1 MPRSKN
7 WRKSAA
13 KKDNKSAVRTT
24 KEGLNVPSK
33 NTSPVNVQA
42 GLNVPSKNTSPVKVQ
57 AFNVAKEKPNES
69 AEQMLNESAKQS
81 AEQMLNESANSCL
94 QAQNESAH
102 CRLRAQNE
110 SAHSRLQAQN
120 ESANSCL
127 QAQNESANSCFRAQN
142 ESSSRHLCAQKG
154 DDESQSSCPSVETI
168 FASHNQGDGRYS
180 VFSRGCQC
188 TCMSLSVI
196 LTMFEDN
203 EFSTSYLDRVL
214 YRGDNLYKKV
224 VMDLMNEHKFKSKL
238 LSFDELPRALEYND
252 KLFNITK
259 HASVIGIPII
269 DSSTNEAFSLQEAIV
284 FAFSKSDNLLI
295 MIGAI
300 CSALVRR
307 SNTYIFF
314 DSHSHGKDAL
324 SNADGKAVMK
334 IFPLLDDVIAFLYAF
349 YNSANIEL
357 TSQFEILPVSLQQI
371 MHRFLDGE
379 SEERQSTSRPNL
391 IGTDKVTKNTTN
403 SGNFLN
409 FQPTNTTKHT
419 NRQSYMRQY
428 MQKRRQDAKFR
439 QKERKI
445 EVLGKRTAR
454 ENPQYRNKELLGK
467 RTAREDPEYRDKE
480 RKTELLG
487 KRTAREDREYRD
499 KERKTERIG
508 KRTARED
515 PEYRDKEKKTELLGK
530 RNARENP
537 EYHNKE
543 LLGKRTAREDPEY
556 RDKERKTER
565 IGKRT
570 AREDPEYRDKERK
583 TELLGKRTARENPEY
598 HKKELLGKR
607 IAREDPEYRDK
618 ERKQGSLSRKK
629 RRECFEYREKERQLE
644 LRLKRL
650 ARSYPR
656 FKLKERSKGLKSKQ
670 RLRRNKYYL
679 ELERLKKQHARK
691 CYRDKER
698 ISDQKRKRSNR
709 SNFFYKAREQDSAM
723 KRKYGSTVEKCI
735 ELFHSS
741 TSTGPI
747 YVCSCCHQTWFS
759 ESMTQ
764 VERLTSNV
772 SFQSGI
778 LTGVKSVQDKEWIC
792 RTCLSNIKKNKV
804 PKLSVLNGMKWP
816 NKPAQLNL
824 HPLEERLISLRIP
837 FMQIRELPKGRQYC
851 VKGNVINVPVEIQ
864 PTVNALPRQMDENFT
879 IPVKL
884 KKKLSYKKCDFTE
897 NVRPTAVLSAL
908 HWLMSG
914 SELYKN
920 SGVQID
926 SSWAE
931 SVTSDSRE
939 IIREFLS
946 PNANFGASADVE
958 DENQQTPQNNGETRA
973 DENTTPEDK
982 NPTEGTG
989 YESDNFSEIDTAENV
1004 TGNSDTL
1011 LDDDSL
1017 NTDRSYTF
1025 APGEGQHPLSLY
1037 TDHDAESLSFPTIF
1051 CGQKRPGKKDRKVPV
1066 HYTDIAKWELRSKDR
1081 RAAQSVPNIFFK
1093 LKKIQL
1099 KQISDKVQL
1108 AVRRY
1113 KTKGKKITAGEAR
1126 NQSTLDKMVLLD
1138 EGYYIFRQLRNSPA
1152 YLASKKKDVFAMIRQ
1167 LGLPTW
1173 FMSLSSADTRWSFLL
1188 KALSQLDGIILS
1200 DEEVAK
1206 LSWNEKTK
1214 LVQKDPITCSRIFDE
1229 RVRKFIQI
1237 FLKSSHDPVGHVT
1250 DYFYRVEFQQRGSPH
1265 IHMLV
1270 WIDNAPKYPK
1280 DDEETI
1286 VKFVDNYVSCSNQ
1299 HDTSMSH
1306 LVDLQ
1311 THKHSKTC
1319 RKKGKAVCRFG
1330 FPLPPLRKTVLLEP
1344 LDLDVDKYK
1353 KKYDKIQDKMNKY
1366 KDGMN
1371 FSFEQF
1377 LTKVAEMSEE
1387 EYIKCIRSS
1396 INGPKVFLKRKPSEI
1411 RVNLY
1416 NENLL
1421 CAWNANIDLQY
1432 VLDPYA
1438 CAMYIVSYISKSQRG
1453 MSALLERACKEAR
1466 QGNMDIKRQVRHI
1479 GNQFLNSVEVSA
1491 QEAAYLV
1498 LQMPLTK
1505 GSRDVIFL
1513 STSPPDERVQLLKQ
1527 KYQLEELSPDSTDI
1541 HHKNIFERYAK
1552 RPKQLERWCLADY
1565 ASQLEV
1571 KYPEKQTPEVL
1582 EEVNDDDVQSS
1593 GDEESDKKE
1602 FSEHKTV
1609 VTLKNGIVIRRR
1621 SHALVIRYV
1630 HYSAK
1635 ADPENYYREKLLL
1648 FMPWRDERVDL
1659 LNGKTS
1665 YKTHYEEK
1673 RFMVDMKVKQYEKNM
1688 AEIEQAMQSA
1698 EEDFQQYDELAPNA
1712 QEANAL
1718 DEAEG
1723 QEESVE
1729 YVHFNPDRPVEQRHY
1744 DIGAEIGVA
1753 TSTAC
1758 VECHA
1763 ERIPDDQYL
1772 EIMRTLN
1779 FKQREFFNHVLHWLK
1794 TKDEPIYAF
1803 LSGGAGVGKSVLI
1816 KVLYQ
1821 ALHRHLHSAEGED
1834 PDDVRILLCA
1844 FTGKAAYNI
1853 NGVTIA
1859 SAFHKKFNQS
1869 NQSLN
1874 ADELNTFRMKYRN
1887 LSVVIVDE
1895 VSMVGNKML
1904 TFMDT
1909 RLKQLTGTNKTFG
1922 GISIIAVGDLYQL
1935 QPVGDSWI
1943 FNDLSHGSQILAAN
1957 LWKDHFSMFEMT
1969 QIMRQQDDMFFANL
1983 LNRLRT
1989 NELTEVDKVE
1999 IEKHH
2004 ISLGQKDYRRN
2015 IPHLFVENKFVDS
2028 FNEDFIRTLSS
2039 AKETVD
2045 SHDDV
2050 ISDIPKATKHRLIS
2064 NLPKDASKTA
2074 NLPHSLILAI
2084 GMIYDIT
2091 VNLDVNDGIAN
2102 GSTCI
2107 IKCIEHR
2114 VPETARPSIVWVLFN
2129 DSSIGSK
2136 TRQKYKHLYH
2146 PAIEA
2151 LWTPVFDV
2159 TRNFLYNYKSYQRTQ
2174 FPLKPA
2180 AAKTVHKAQGSTMDE
2195 VVIDLSQSR
2204 TRKTPHIHYVAMS
2217 RVRKFEN
2224 LRILN
2229 FNEDALAVDDR
2240 VKDEMKR
2247 LRENACMK
2255 LCYEPLYLVE
2265 ENRLKLAMN
2274 NARSYHKHFPDV
2286 SVDPNILAADV
2297 IGIMESRLCHVD
2309 ENDTYRIHGYD
2320 IYRCDQQIQ
2329 SRSRRPSHGL
2339 LLYVRN
2345 GFDCTEISQHS
2356 TNLLEFLFCHLIHPL
2371 AGFLQLVLVYKSP
2384 SCTLQEFR
2392 GQISRDLLPD
2402 LDIGK
2407 PLLIMGDFNFDIST
2421 GNVEFL
2427 QFMKETFECTQH
2439 VLKPTT
2445 NMMSVLDL
2453 VFTNIFETTTE
2464 TIECYWSD
2472 HKIIT
2477 AVI

>member
-1 MPRSKN
+1 MPRKRFWRRGAASKKGN
-7 WRKSAA
+7 SHPSNKGLTIDTDQVKPPV
-13 KKDNKSAVRTT
+13 KKVSDDMVTPPVKKAH
-24 KEGLNVPSK
+24 EDGLGTPPSK
-33 NTSPVNVQA
+33 ALENSLEYLHRISHRTHSEVSHRASLEFCHENLSENTPSVFKHSVKDISKRNSMNKLSQKDGLPSPSCIEVNTSRKKSQ
-42 GLNVPSKNTSPVKVQ
+42 
-57 AFNVAKEKPNES
+57 
-69 AEQMLNESAKQS
+69 
-81 AEQMLNESANSCL
+81 
-94 QAQNESAH
+94 H
-102 CRLRAQNE
+102 ID
-110 SAHSRLQAQN
+110 
-120 ESANSCL
+120 
-127 QAQNESANSCFRAQN
+127 
-142 ESSSRHLCAQKG
+142 ESSVH
-154 DDESQSSCPSVETI
+154 ENTY
-168 FASHNQGDGRYS
+168 FASHNQADTMYS
-180 VFSRGCQC
+180 SFSRGSQC
-188 TCMSLSVI
+188 TCMSLSMI
-196 LTMFEDN
+196 LSLQDETH
-203 EFSTSYLDRVL
+203 FSTDTLDLVL
-214 YRGDNLYKKV
+214 HHGDNLYRKV
-224 VMDLMNEHKFKSKL
+224 VLDLQNAGKFTNSL
-238 LSFDELPRALEYND
+238 LSFDELPLALQYRESY
-252 KLFNITK
+252 
-259 HASVIGIPII
+259 
-269 DSSTNEAFSLQEAIV
+269 FSLVKHTTVYGLPVIQSNASEILSLHEGLI
-284 FAFSKSDNLLI
+284 FALTKSHHLLV

-300 CSALVRR
+300 CSAVVMKD
-307 SNTYIFF
+307 NKYYFF
-314 DSHSHGKDAL
+314 DSHSHGPDGL
-324 SNADGKAVMK
+324 SSPEGKAILK
-334 IFPLLDDVIAFLYAF
+334 IFEALDELVLFLYSF
-349 YNSANIEL
+349 YISCNIDL
-357 TSQFEILPVSLQQI
+357 QAQFEIMPVSI
-371 MHRFLDGE
+371 ERF
-379 SEERQSTSRPNL
+379 
-391 IGTDKVTKNTTN
+391 VH
-403 SGNFLN
+403 NFLN
-409 FQPTNTTKHT
+409 FEPTNTTKHT
-419 NRQSYMRQY
+419 DRQSYMKQY

-439 QKERKI
+439 QKERNTELLGKRI
-445 EVLGKRTAR
+445 AREDLKYRNKELLGKRTARENPDYRDKELLGKRTAREDPEYRDKERKTERIGKRTARENLEYHNKELLGKRTARENPQYRKKELLGKRTAREDPEYRDKERKTERIGKHTARENLEYHNKELLGKRTAR

-467 RTAREDPEYRDKE
+467 RTARKDPEYRDKE
-480 RKTELLG
+480 RKT
-487 KRTAREDREYRD
+487 
-499 KERKTERIG
+499 
-508 KRTARED
+508 
-515 PEYRDKEKKTELLGK
+515 
-530 RNARENP
+530 
-537 EYHNKE
+537 E

-570 AREDPEYRDKERK
+570 AREDPV
-583 TELLGKRTARENPEY
+583 
-598 HKKELLGKR
+598 
-607 IAREDPEYRDK
+607 YRDK

-691 CYRDKER
+691 FYRDKER

-764 VERLTSNV
+764 VERLTSNL
-772 SFQSGI
+772 SFQPGI
-778 LTGVKSVQDKEWIC
+778 LTGMKSVQDKEWIC

-851 VKGNVINVPVEIQ
+851 VKGNVINVPVELQ

-946 PNANFGASADVE
+946 PNANFSASADVE
-958 DENQQTPQNNGETRA
+958 DENQQTPQNNGDTSA
-973 DENTTPEDK
+973 VENTTPEDK
-982 NPTEGTG
+982 NSTEGTG
-989 YESDNFSEIDTAENV
+989 YESDNFSEIDSAENV

-1299 HDTSMSH
+1299 HGTSMLH

-1344 LDLDVDKYK
+1344 LDVDVDKYK

-1396 INGPKVFLKRKPSEI
+1396 INGPKVFLKRQPSEI
-1411 RVNLY
+1411 RINLY

-1453 MSALLERACKEAR
+1453 MSALLDRACKEAR
-1466 QGNMDIKRQVRHI
+1466 QGNMDLKRQVRHI

-1505 GSRDVIFL
+1505 GSRDVVFL
-1513 STSPPDERVQLLKQ
+1513 STSPPDERIQLLKQ

-1571 KYPEKQTPEVL
+1571 KYPEKETPEVL

-1593 GDEESDKKE
+1593 GDEESDEKE

-1635 ADPENYYREKLLL
+1635 TDPENHYREKLLL

-1688 AEIEQAMQSA
+1688 AEIEQAMQTA

-1758 VECHA
+1758 VECHS

-1816 KVLYQ
+1816 KALYQ

-1943 FNDLSHGSQILAAN
+1943 FNDLLYGSQILAAN

-2004 ISLGQKDYRRN
+2004 ISLGQEDYRRN

-2050 ISDIPKATKHRLIS
+2050 ISDIPKATKDRLIS

-2265 ENRLKLAMN
+2265 ENRLKVAMN

-2392 GQISRDLLPD
+2392 GQILRDLLPD

-2427 QFMKETFECTQH
+2427 QFMTETFECTQH

>member
-1 MPRSKN
+1 
-7 WRKSAA
+7 
-13 KKDNKSAVRTT
+13 
-24 KEGLNVPSK
+24 
-33 NTSPVNVQA
+33 
-42 GLNVPSKNTSPVKVQ
+42 
-57 AFNVAKEKPNES
+57 
-69 AEQMLNESAKQS
+69 
-81 AEQMLNESANSCL
+81 
-94 QAQNESAH
+94 
-102 CRLRAQNE
+102 
-110 SAHSRLQAQN
+110 
-120 ESANSCL
+120 
-127 QAQNESANSCFRAQN
+127 
-142 ESSSRHLCAQKG
+142 
-154 DDESQSSCPSVETI
+154 
-168 FASHNQGDGRYS
+168 
-180 VFSRGCQC
+180 
-188 TCMSLSVI
+188 
-196 LTMFEDN
+196 
-203 EFSTSYLDRVL
+203 
-214 YRGDNLYKKV
+214 
-224 VMDLMNEHKFKSKL
+224 
-238 LSFDELPRALEYND
+238 
-252 KLFNITK
+252 
-259 HASVIGIPII
+259 
-269 DSSTNEAFSLQEAIV
+269 
-284 FAFSKSDNLLI
+284 
-295 MIGAI
+295 
-300 CSALVRR
+300 
-307 SNTYIFF
+307 
-314 DSHSHGKDAL
+314 
-324 SNADGKAVMK
+324 
-334 IFPLLDDVIAFLYAF
+334 
-349 YNSANIEL
+349 
-357 TSQFEILPVSLQQI
+357 
-371 MHRFLDGE
+371 
-379 SEERQSTSRPNL
+379 
-391 IGTDKVTKNTTN
+391 
-403 SGNFLN
+403 
-409 FQPTNTTKHT
+409 
-419 NRQSYMRQY
+419 
-428 MQKRRQDAKFR
+428 
-439 QKERKI
+439 
-445 EVLGKRTAR
+445 
-454 ENPQYRNKELLGK
+454 
-467 RTAREDPEYRDKE
+467 
-480 RKTELLG
+480 
-487 KRTAREDREYRD
+487 
-499 KERKTERIG
+499 
-508 KRTARED
+508 
-515 PEYRDKEKKTELLGK
+515 
-530 RNARENP
+530 
-537 EYHNKE
+537 
-543 LLGKRTAREDPEY
+543 
-556 RDKERKTER
+556 
-565 IGKRT
+565 
-570 AREDPEYRDKERK
+570 
-583 TELLGKRTARENPEY
+583 
-598 HKKELLGKR
+598 
-607 IAREDPEYRDK
+607 
-618 ERKQGSLSRKK
+618 
-629 RRECFEYREKERQLE
+629 
-644 LRLKRL
+644 
-650 ARSYPR
+650 
-656 FKLKERSKGLKSKQ
+656 
-670 RLRRNKYYL
+670 
-679 ELERLKKQHARK
+679 
-691 CYRDKER
+691 
-698 ISDQKRKRSNR
+698 
-709 SNFFYKAREQDSAM
+709 M

-747 YVCSCCHQTWFS
+747 YVCTCCHQTWFS

-772 SFQSGI
+772 SFKPGI
-778 LTGVKSVQDKEWIC
+778 LTGMKSVQDKEWIC

-804 PKLSVLNGMKWP
+804 PKLSALNGMIWP

-837 FMQIRELPKGRQYC
+837 FMQIRELPRGRQYC

-920 SGVQID
+920 SGVQVD

-946 PNANFGASADVE
+946 PSTDFIASADVD
-958 DENQQTPQNNGETRA
+958 DENQQSPQNNGDTSTN
-973 DENTTPEDK
+973 ENTTPEDK
-982 NPTEGTG
+982 NPHEGTG
-989 YESDNFSEIDTAENV
+989 YESDNFSEIDSAENV

-1152 YLASKKKDVFAMIRQ
+1152 YLSSKKKDVFAMIRQ

-1237 FLKSSHDPVGHVT
+1237 FLKSSHDPIGHVT

-1286 VKFVDNYVSCSNQ
+1286 VKFVDKYVSCSNQ
-1299 HDTSMSH
+1299 HDSMSH
-1306 LVDLQ
+1306 LVELQ

-1353 KKYDKIQDKMNKY
+1353 KKYDKIQDKMNNY

-1377 LTKVAEMSEE
+1377 LTNVAEMSEE

-1396 INGPKVFLKRKPSEI
+1396 INGPKVFLKRQPSEI
-1411 RVNLY
+1411 RINLY
-1416 NENLL
+1416 NEHLL

-1453 MSALLERACKEAR
+1453 MSALLDRACKEAR

-1505 GSRDVIFL
+1505 GSRDVLFL

-1571 KYPEKQTPEVL
+1571 KYPEKETSEVF

-1593 GDEESDKKE
+1593 GDVSDDKE
-1602 FSEHKTV
+1602 FSENKTV

-1635 ADPENYYREKLLL
+1635 TDPENHYREKLLL

-1688 AEIEQAMQSA
+1688 AQIEQAMQAA
-1698 EEDFQQYDELAPNA
+1698 EEEFQQYDELAPNA
-1712 QEANAL
+1712 QEANAV

-1744 DIGAEIGVA
+1744 DIGTEIGVA

-1758 VECHA
+1758 VECHS

-1772 EIMRTLN
+1772 EIMRSLN

-1794 TKDEPIYAF
+1794 TKDEQIYAF

-1816 KVLYQ
+1816 KALYQ

-1869 NQSLN
+1869 NESLN

-2004 ISLGQKDYRRN
+2004 ISPGQEGYRRN
-2015 IPHLFVENKFVDS
+2015 APHLFVENKFVDS
-2028 FNEDFIRTLSS
+2028 FNEDFIRKLSS
-2039 AKETVD
+2039 AKEKVD

-2050 ISDIPKATKHRLIS
+2050 ISDIPKATKDRLIS

-2114 VPETARPSIVWVLFN
+2114 VPETTRPSIVWVLFN

-2146 PAIEA
+2146 PAVEA

-2159 TRNFLYNYKSYQRTQ
+2159 TRTFLYNYKSYQRTQ

-2247 LRENACMK
+2247 LRENASLK

-2265 ENRLKLAMN
+2265 ENRLKVAMN

-2329 SRSRRPSHGL
+2329 SRSGRPSHGL

-2356 TNLLEFLFCHLIHPL
+2356 TNLLEFLYCHLIHPL

-2392 GQISRDLLPD
+2392 GQILRDLLPD

-2427 QFMKETFECTQH
+2427 QFMTETFECTQH

>member
-1 MPRSKN
+1 MPRKKFWRRGAVSKKGN
-7 WRKSAA
+7 SHPSNYGLTLDSDLGRFPV
-13 KKDNKSAVRTT
+13 KKAHSDDLGRFPVKKAQSD
-24 KEGLNVPSK
+24 GLGMLPSK
-33 NTSPVNVQA
+33 AANLSVIRDCETNSVQPHCETNSVNKLCETNSVNKLYDTQFESNVCQEESVSHPCQTEKTSSENSGQAHDVSETENTY
-42 GLNVPSKNTSPVKVQ
+42 
-57 AFNVAKEKPNES
+57 
-69 AEQMLNESAKQS
+69 
-81 AEQMLNESANSCL
+81 
-94 QAQNESAH
+94 
-102 CRLRAQNE
+102 
-110 SAHSRLQAQN
+110 
-120 ESANSCL
+120 
-127 QAQNESANSCFRAQN
+127 
-142 ESSSRHLCAQKG
+142 
-154 DDESQSSCPSVETI
+154 
-168 FASHNQGDGRYS
+168 FASHNQADTMYS
-180 VFSRGCQC
+180 SFSRGSQC
-188 TCMSLSVI
+188 TCMSLSMI
-196 LTMFEDN
+196 LSLQDETC
-203 EFSTSYLDRVL
+203 FSSEALDLVL
-214 YRGDNLYKKV
+214 CHGDNLYRKV
-224 VMDLMNEHKFKSKL
+224 VLDLQNTGKFRNSL
-238 LSFDELPRALEYND
+238 LSFDELPLALQYRES
-252 KLFNITK
+252 F
-259 HASVIGIPII
+259 
-269 DSSTNEAFSLQEAIV
+269 FSLVKHTTVYGLPVIQTNASEILSLHEGLV
-284 FAFSKSDNLLI
+284 FALSKAHHLLV

-300 CSALVRR
+300 CSAVVMKD
-307 SNTYIFF
+307 NKYYFF
-314 DSHSHGKDAL
+314 DSHSHGSDGL
-324 SNADGKAVMK
+324 SSPDGKAVLK
-334 IFPLLDDVIAFLYAF
+334 IFQSLDDLVMFLYSF
-349 YNSANIEL
+349 YLSCNIDL
-357 TSQFEILPVSLQQI
+357 DSQFEILPVSIQRI
-371 MHRFLDGE
+371 VHNFLDFETG
-379 SEERQSTSRPNL
+379 STAKS
-391 IGTDKVTKNTTN
+391 TK
-403 SGNFLN
+403 
-409 FQPTNTTKHT
+409 
-419 NRQSYMRQY
+419 RQSYMKEY

-439 QKERKI
+439 QKEREK
-445 EVLGKRTAR
+445 EMHKKGTTRENPDYRDNERNTEQVGKRTAR
-454 ENPQYRNKELLGK
+454 ENPEYRNKERKTELIGK
-467 RTAREDPEYRDKE
+467 RTARVNPEYRDKE

-487 KRTAREDREYRD
+487 KRTAREN
-499 KERKTERIG
+499 
-508 KRTARED
+508 
-515 PEYRDKEKKTELLGK
+515 PEYR
-530 RNARENP
+530 
-537 EYHNKE
+537 NKE
-543 LLGKRTAREDPEY
+543 LLGKRT
-556 RDKERKTER
+556 T
-565 IGKRT
+565 
-570 AREDPEYRDKERK
+570 REDPEYRDKERK

-598 HKKELLGKR
+598 RNKELLGKR
-607 IAREDPEYRDK
+607 TTRENQEYRNKELLGKRTTRENQEYRNKELLGKRTTRENQEYRNKELLRKRTARADPVYRSK

-629 RRECFEYREKERQLE
+629 RRECLEYRQKERQLE
-644 LRLKRL
+644 LQLKRL

-656 FKLKERSKGLKSKQ
+656 FKLKERLKGLKSKQ
-670 RLRRNKYYL
+670 RLRRNRYFL

-691 CYRDKER
+691 CSRHKER
-698 ISDQKRKRSNR
+698 ISDKKRKRSNR

-735 ELFHSS
+735 ELFHSA

-759 ESMTQ
+759 ESMTK
-764 VERLTSNV
+764 VESLKSNV
-772 SFQSGI
+772 SFQPGI
-778 LTGVKSVQDKEWIC
+778 LTGMKSVQDKEWIC

-837 FMQIRELPKGRQYC
+837 FMQIRELPRGRQYC

-864 PTVNALPRQMDENFT
+864 PTVNALPRQMDENFI

-920 SGVQID
+920 SGVEID
-926 SSWAE
+926 STWTE
-931 SVTSDSRE
+931 NVTSDSRE
-939 IIREFLS
+939 IVREFLS
-946 PNANFGASADVE
+946 PNADLSASADVH
-958 DENQQTPQNNGETRA
+958 DGNQQTPQNNGDISTN
-973 DENTTPEDK
+973 ENTTPDDK
-982 NPTEGTG
+982 NPTEETG
-989 YESDNFSEIDTAENV
+989 YESDNFSEIDSAENV

-1037 TDHDAESLSFPTIF
+1037 TDHDAEPLSFPTIF

-1066 HYTDIAKWELRSKDR
+1066 HYTDIAKWELRSQDR
-1081 RAAQSVPNIFFK
+1081 RAAQSIPNIFFK

-1152 YLASKKKDVFAMIRQ
+1152 YLASKKKDVFATIRQ

-1200 DEEVAK
+1200 DEEVAD

-1280 DDEETI
+1280 DDKETI

-1299 HDTSMSH
+1299 HDSMSH
-1306 LVDLQ
+1306 LVHLQ

-1353 KKYDKIQDKMNKY
+1353 KKYDKIQDNMNKY

-1396 INGPKVFLKRKPSEI
+1396 INGPKVFLKRQPSEI
-1411 RVNLY
+1411 RINLY
-1416 NENLL
+1416 NEQVL

-1453 MSALLERACKEAR
+1453 MSALLDRACKEAR

-1505 GSRDVIFL
+1505 GSRDVLFL

-1571 KYPEKQTPEVL
+1571 KYPEKETPEVL
-1582 EEVNDDDVQSS
+1582 EEVNDDDVQAS
-1593 GDEESDKKE
+1593 GDEESDEKE

-1635 ADPENYYREKLLL
+1635 TDPENHYREKLLL

-1688 AEIEQAMQSA
+1688 AEIEQAMQAA

-1758 VECHA
+1758 VECHS

-1794 TKDEPIYAF
+1794 TKNEPIYAF

-1816 KVLYQ
+1816 KALYQ

-2004 ISLGQKDYRRN
+2004 ISRGQEDYRRN

-2039 AKETVD
+2039 AKETVA

-2050 ISDIPKATKHRLIS
+2050 ISDIPKATKDRLIS

-2240 VKDEMKR
+2240 VKEEMKR

-2265 ENRLKLAMN
+2265 ENRLKVAMN

-2297 IGIMESRLCHVD
+2297 IGIMESRLCHID
-2309 ENDTYRIHGYD
+2309 ENDAYRIHGYD
-2320 IYRCDQQIQ
+2320 IYRCDQQMQ

-2356 TNLLEFLFCHLIHPL
+2356 TNLLEFLFCHLIHPH

-2392 GQISRDLLPD
+2392 GQILRDLLPD
-2402 LDIGK
+2402 LDIRK

-2427 QFMKETFECTQH
+2427 QFMTETFECTQH
-2439 VLKPTT
+2439 VHKPTT

-2453 VFTNIFETTTE
+2453 VFANIFETTTE

-2472 HKIIT
+2472 HKIVT

>member
-1 MPRSKN
+1 MYGLPVIQSN
-7 WRKSAA
+7 ASEIL
-13 KKDNKSAVRTT
+13 SLH
-24 KEGLNVPSK
+24 EGL
-33 NTSPVNVQA
+33 
-42 GLNVPSKNTSPVKVQ
+42 
-57 AFNVAKEKPNES
+57 
-69 AEQMLNESAKQS
+69 
-81 AEQMLNESANSCL
+81 
-94 QAQNESAH
+94 
-102 CRLRAQNE
+102 
-110 SAHSRLQAQN
+110 
-120 ESANSCL
+120 
-127 QAQNESANSCFRAQN
+127 
-142 ESSSRHLCAQKG
+142 
-154 DDESQSSCPSVETI
+154 
-168 FASHNQGDGRYS
+168 
-180 VFSRGCQC
+180 
-188 TCMSLSVI
+188 
-196 LTMFEDN
+196 
-203 EFSTSYLDRVL
+203 
-214 YRGDNLYKKV
+214 
-224 VMDLMNEHKFKSKL
+224 
-238 LSFDELPRALEYND
+238 
-252 KLFNITK
+252 
-259 HASVIGIPII
+259 
-269 DSSTNEAFSLQEAIV
+269 V
-284 FAFSKSDNLLI
+284 FALTKAHHLLV

-300 CSALVRR
+300 CSAVVMKD
-307 SNTYIFF
+307 NKYYFF
-314 DSHSHGKDAL
+314 DSHSHGSDGL
-324 SNADGKAVMK
+324 SSPDGKAILK
-334 IFPLLDDVIAFLYAF
+334 IFQSLDDLVMFLYSF
-349 YNSANIEL
+349 YLSCNIDL
-357 TSQFEILPVSLQQI
+357 DSQFEILPVSIQRI
-371 MHRFLDGE
+371 VHNFLDFE
-379 SEERQSTSRPNL
+379 TRSTAKS
-391 IGTDKVTKNTTN
+391 TK
-403 SGNFLN
+403 
-409 FQPTNTTKHT
+409 
-419 NRQSYMRQY
+419 RQSYMKEY

-439 QKERKI
+439 QKERK
-445 EVLGKRTAR
+445 EEMLKKQTAR
-454 ENPQYRNKELLGK
+454 ENPEYRDNERKTELVGKRSARENPEYRNKELLGK
-467 RTAREDPEYRDKE
+467 RTTREDPKYR
-480 RKTELLG
+480 
-487 KRTAREDREYRD
+487 
-499 KERKTERIG
+499 
-508 KRTARED
+508 
-515 PEYRDKEKKTELLGK
+515 
-530 RNARENP
+530 N
-537 EYHNKE
+537 
-543 LLGKRTAREDPEY
+543 
-556 RDKERKTER
+556 
-565 IGKRT
+565 
-570 AREDPEYRDKERK
+570 KERK

-598 HKKELLGKR
+598 RNKELLGKR
-607 IAREDPEYRDK
+607 TTREDPKYRNKERKTELLGKRTARENPAYRNKELLGKRTTRENPEYRNKELLRKRTTRENREYRDK

-629 RRECFEYREKERQLE
+629 RRECLEYREKERQLE

-656 FKLKERSKGLKSKQ
+656 FKLKERLKGLKSKQ
-670 RLRRNKYYL
+670 RLRRKKYFL

-691 CYRDKER
+691 CSRDKER
-698 ISDQKRKRSNR
+698 ISDKKRKRSNR
-709 SNFFYKAREQDSAM
+709 SNFFYKAREHDSAL

-747 YVCSCCHQTWFS
+747 YVCTCCHQTWFS
-759 ESMTQ
+759 ESMTK
-764 VERLTSNV
+764 VESLTSNV
-772 SFQSGI
+772 SFQPGI
-778 LTGVKSVQDKEWIC
+778 LTGMKSVQDKEWIC

-816 NKPAQLNL
+816 EKPAQLNL

-837 FMQIRELPKGRQYC
+837 FMQIRELPRGRQYC

-926 SSWAE
+926 STWTE

-946 PNANFGASADVE
+946 PSADFSASAEVD
-958 DENQQTPQNNGETRA
+958 DGNQQTPQNNGDIHVSTN
-973 DENTTPEDK
+973 ENITPEER
-982 NPTEGTG
+982 NQTEGTG
-989 YESDNFSEIDTAENV
+989 YESDNFSEIDSAENV

-1037 TDHDAESLSFPTIF
+1037 TDHDAEYLSFPTIF
-1051 CGQKRPGKKDRKVPV
+1051 CGQKRPEKKDRKVPV
-1066 HYTDIAKWELRSKDR
+1066 HYTDVAKWELRSQDR

-1200 DEEVAK
+1200 DEDVAK

-1237 FLKSSHDPVGHVT
+1237 FLKSTHDPVGHVT

-1270 WIDNAPKYPK
+1270 WIDSAPKYPK

-1299 HDTSMSH
+1299 NDSMSH
-1306 LVDLQ
+1306 LVGLQ

-1344 LDLDVDKYK
+1344 LDVDVDKYK
-1353 KKYDKIQDKMNKY
+1353 KKYDKIQDNMNKY

-1396 INGPKVFLKRKPSEI
+1396 INGPKVFLKRQPSEI
-1411 RVNLY
+1411 RINLY
-1416 NENLL
+1416 NEQLL

-1453 MSALLERACKEAR
+1453 MSALLDRACKEAR

-1505 GSRDVIFL
+1505 GSRDVLFL

-1571 KYPEKQTPEVL
+1571 KYPEKETPEVL

-1593 GDEESDKKE
+1593 GDEESDEKE
-1602 FSEHKTV
+1602 FPENKTV

-1635 ADPENYYREKLLL
+1635 TDPENHYREKLLL

-1688 AEIEQAMQSA
+1688 AEIEQAMQAA
-1698 EEDFQQYDELAPNA
+1698 EEDFQQYDELSPNA

-1718 DEAEG
+1718 DEAKG

-1744 DIGAEIGVA
+1744 DIGSEIGVA

-1758 VECHA
+1758 VECHS

-1772 EIMRTLN
+1772 EIMRSLN

-1816 KVLYQ
+1816 KALYQ

-2004 ISLGQKDYRRN
+2004 ISHGQEDYRRN

-2050 ISDIPKATKHRLIS
+2050 ISDIPKATKDRLIS

-2074 NLPHSLILAI
+2074 NLPHCLILAI

-2247 LRENACMK
+2247 LRENASMK

-2265 ENRLKLAMN
+2265 ENRLKVAMN

-2297 IGIMESRLCHVD
+2297 IGIMESRLCHID
-2309 ENDTYRIHGYD
+2309 QIDTYRIHGYD

-2392 GQISRDLLPD
+2392 GQILRDLLPD
-2402 LDIGK
+2402 LDIRK
-2407 PLLIMGDFNFDIST
+2407 PLLIMGDFNFDVSI

-2427 QFMKETFECTQH
+2427 QFMTETFECTQH

-2453 VFTNIFETTTE
+2453 VFSNIFETTTE

-2472 HKIIT
+2472 HKIVT

>member
-1 MPRSKN
+1 MPR
-7 WRKSAA
+7 RKFWKRGAA
-13 KKDNKSAVRTT
+13 NKKGNSHPSNKGFTIDDDLV
-24 KEGLNVPSK
+24 KP
-33 NTSPVNVQA
+33 
-42 GLNVPSKNTSPVKVQ
+42 PVKKVTDDQ
-57 AFNVAKEKPNES
+57 VKPPVKKVLKDQVKPPVKKVISNE
-69 AEQMLNESAKQS
+69 KQS
-81 AEQMLNESANSCL
+81 HCQNNCQSHCQNHCQSHC
-94 QAQNESAH
+94 QNHCQSQSIQNEQS
-102 CRLRAQNE
+102 NFGTTSE
-110 SAHSRLQAQN
+110 
-120 ESANSCL
+120 NSG
-127 QAQNESANSCFRAQN
+127 QV
-142 ESSSRHLCAQKG
+142 HDVG
-154 DDESQSSCPSVETI
+154 ETENTF
-168 FASHNQGDGRYS
+168 FASHNQADTMYS
-180 VFSRGCQC
+180 SFSRGSQC
-188 TCMSLSVI
+188 TCMSLSMI
-196 LTMFEDN
+196 LSLQDETH
-203 EFSTSYLDRVL
+203 FSTDALDLVL
-214 YRGDNLYKKV
+214 HHGDNLYRKV
-224 VMDLMNEHKFKSKL
+224 VLDLKNTGKFRNSL
-238 LSFDELPRALEYND
+238 LSFDELPLALQYRESYFS
-252 KLFNITK
+252 LVK
-259 HASVIGIPII
+259 HTTVYGLPVIQSNTSEIL
-269 DSSTNEAFSLQEAIV
+269 SLQEGLI
-284 FAFSKSDNLLI
+284 FALTKSHHLLV

-300 CSALVRR
+300 CSAVVMKD
-307 SNTYIFF
+307 NKYYFF
-314 DSHSHGKDAL
+314 DSHSHGPDGL
-324 SNADGKAVMK
+324 SSPEGKAILK
-334 IFPLLDDVIAFLYAF
+334 IFEALDELVLFLYSF
-349 YNSANIEL
+349 YISCNIDLE
-357 TSQFEILPVSLQQI
+357 SQFEILPVSI
-371 MHRFLDGE
+371 ERF
-379 SEERQSTSRPNL
+379 
-391 IGTDKVTKNTTN
+391 VH
-403 SGNFLN
+403 NFLN
-409 FQPTNTTKHT
+409 FEPTNTTKYT
-419 NRQSYMRQY
+419 DRQSYMKQY

-439 QKERKI
+439 QKERQT
-445 EVLGKRTAR
+445 EVVGKRTAREDPEYRDKERKSELLGKRTAR
-454 ENPQYRNKELLGK
+454 EDPEYRDIERKSELLGKRTAREDPEYRDKERKSEVLGK

-487 KRTAREDREYRD
+487 KRTARED
-499 KERKTERIG
+499 
-508 KRTARED
+508 
-515 PEYRDKEKKTELLGK
+515 PEYHNKELLGK
-530 RNARENP
+530 RSARETP
-537 EYHNKE
+537 EYRKKE

-556 RDKERKTER
+556 RDKERKSELL
-565 IGKRT
+565 GKRI
-570 AREDPEYRDKERK
+570 ARKNPEYRNK
-583 TELLGKRTARENPEY
+583 ELLGKRTARETPEY
-598 HKKELLGKR
+598 HNKELHGKR
-607 IAREDPEYRDK
+607 TARKDPVYRDK

-629 RRECFEYREKERQLE
+629 RRECLEYREKERHLE

-656 FKLKERSKGLKSKQ
+656 FKLKERLKGLKSKQ
-670 RLRRNKYYL
+670 RLRRNKFFL

-691 CYRDKER
+691 CSRDKER
-698 ISDQKRKRSNR
+698 ISDKKRKRSNR

-735 ELFHSS
+735 ELFRSS

-759 ESMTQ
+759 ESMTK
-764 VERLTSNV
+764 VESLKSNV
-772 SFQSGI
+772 SFQPGI
-778 LTGVKSVQDKEWIC
+778 LTGMKSVQDKEWIC

-837 FMQIRELPKGRQYC
+837 FMQIRELPRGRQYC

-920 SGVQID
+920 SGIQVD

-946 PNANFGASADVE
+946 PSADFSASSDVG
-958 DENQQTPQNNGETRA
+958 DENQQTPQNNGDTSIN
-973 DENTTPEDK
+973 ENTTPEDK
-982 NPTEGTG
+982 NPHEGTG
-989 YESDNFSEIDTAENV
+989 YESDNFSEIDSAENV

-1237 FLKSSHDPVGHVT
+1237 FLKSSHDPIGHVT

-1286 VKFVDNYVSCSNQ
+1286 VKFVDKYVSCSN
-1299 HDTSMSH
+1299 HDTNMSH

-1353 KKYDKIQDKMNKY
+1353 KKYDKIQDKMNSY

-1396 INGPKVFLKRKPSEI
+1396 ISGPKVFLKRQPSEI
-1411 RVNLY
+1411 RINLY
-1416 NENLL
+1416 NEHLL

-1453 MSALLERACKEAR
+1453 MSALLDRACKEAR

-1505 GSRDVIFL
+1505 GSRDVLFL

-1593 GDEESDKKE
+1593 GDESDEKE
-1602 FSEHKTV
+1602 FSESKTV

-1635 ADPENYYREKLLL
+1635 ADPENHYREKLLL

-1673 RFMVDMKVKQYEKNM
+1673 RFMVDMKVTQYEKNM
-1688 AEIEQAMQSA
+1688 AEIEQAMQTA
-1698 EEDFQQYDELAPNA
+1698 EKDFEQYDELAPNA
-1712 QEANAL
+1712 QDANAV

-1723 QEESVE
+1723 QQESVE

-1744 DIGAEIGVA
+1744 DIGSEIGVA

-1758 VECHA
+1758 VECHS

-1772 EIMRTLN
+1772 EIMRSLN

-1816 KVLYQ
+1816 KALYQ

-1943 FNDLSHGSQILAAN
+1943 FNDLSHGPQILAAN

-1989 NELTEVDKVE
+1989 NELTEVDKLE

-2004 ISLGQKDYRRN
+2004 ISPGQEDYRRN
-2015 IPHLFVENKFVDS
+2015 APHLFVENKFVDS

-2039 AKETVD
+2039 AKEKVD

-2050 ISDIPKATKHRLIS
+2050 ISDIPRATKDRLIS

-2091 VNLDVNDGIAN
+2091 INLDVNDGIAN

-2146 PAIEA
+2146 PAVEA

-2240 VKDEMKR
+2240 VKEEMKR

-2255 LCYEPLYLVE
+2255 LCYVPLYLVE
-2265 ENRLKLAMN
+2265 ENRLKVAIN

-2297 IGIMESRLCHVD
+2297 IGIMESRLCHID
-2309 ENDTYRIHGYD
+2309 AIDTYRIHGYD

-2329 SRSRRPSHGL
+2329 SRCRRPSHGL

-2356 TNLLEFLFCHLIHPL
+2356 TNLLEFLFCHLIHPV

-2392 GQISRDLLPD
+2392 GQILKDLLPD
-2402 LDIGK
+2402 LDIRK

-2427 QFMKETFECTQH
+2427 HFMTETFECTQH

-2472 HKIIT
+2472 HKIVT

>member
-1 MPRSKN
+1 MPR
-7 WRKSAA
+7 RKFWKRGAA
-13 KKDNKSAVRTT
+13 NKKGNSH
-24 KEGLNVPSK
+24 PSNHGFTIDDDLVK
-33 NTSPVNVQA
+33 P
-42 GLNVPSKNTSPVKVQ
+42 PVKKVKDDQ
-57 AFNVAKEKPNES
+57 VKPPVKKVLKDQVKPPVKKVIANE
-69 AEQMLNESAKQS
+69 KQS
-81 AEQMLNESANSCL
+81 HCQNNCQSHCQNHCQSHC
-94 QAQNESAH
+94 QNHCQSQSIQNEQS
-102 CRLRAQNE
+102 NYE
-110 SAHSRLQAQN
+110 TTS
-120 ESANSCL
+120 ENSG
-127 QAQNESANSCFRAQN
+127 QVHDVS
-142 ESSSRHLCAQKG
+142 
-154 DDESQSSCPSVETI
+154 ETENTY
-168 FASHNQGDGRYS
+168 FASHNQADTMYS
-180 VFSRGCQC
+180 SFSRGSQC
-188 TCMSLSVI
+188 TCMSLSMI
-196 LTMFEDN
+196 LSLQDETH
-203 EFSTSYLDRVL
+203 FSTDALDLVL
-214 YRGDNLYKKV
+214 HHGDNLYRKV
-224 VMDLMNEHKFKSKL
+224 VLDLKNTGKFRNSL
-238 LSFDELPRALEYND
+238 LSFDELPLALQYRERY
-252 KLFNITK
+252 
-259 HASVIGIPII
+259 
-269 DSSTNEAFSLQEAIV
+269 FSLVKHTTVYGLPVIQSNTSEILSLHEGLI
-284 FAFSKSDNLLI
+284 FALTKSHHLLV

-300 CSALVRR
+300 CSAVVMKD
-307 SNTYIFF
+307 NKYYFF
-314 DSHSHGKDAL
+314 DSHSHGPDGL
-324 SNADGKAVMK
+324 SSPEGKAILK
-334 IFPLLDDVIAFLYAF
+334 IFEALDELVLFLYSF
-349 YNSANIEL
+349 YISCNIDL
-357 TSQFEILPVSLQQI
+357 ASQFEILPVSI
-371 MHRFLDGE
+371 ERF
-379 SEERQSTSRPNL
+379 
-391 IGTDKVTKNTTN
+391 VH
-403 SGNFLN
+403 NFLN
-409 FQPTNTTKHT
+409 FEPANTAKYTD
-419 NRQSYMRQY
+419 RQSYMKQY

-439 QKERKI
+439 QKERQT
-445 EVLGKRTAR
+445 EVV
-454 ENPQYRNKELLGK
+454 
-467 RTAREDPEYRDKE
+467 
-480 RKTELLG
+480 
-487 KRTAREDREYRD
+487 
-499 KERKTERIG
+499 
-508 KRTARED
+508 
-515 PEYRDKEKKTELLGK
+515 
-530 RNARENP
+530 
-537 EYHNKE
+537 
-543 LLGKRTAREDPEY
+543 
-556 RDKERKTER
+556 
-565 IGKRT
+565 GKRT

-598 HKKELLGKR
+598 HIKELLGKR
-607 IAREDPEYRDK
+607 SARQIPKYRNKELLAKRTAREDPMYRDKERKTELLGKRTARENPEYHIKELLGKHSARQIPKYRNKELLGKRTAREDPMYRDKERKTEQLGKRTAREDPEYRDKERKTELLGKRTAREDPEYRDKERKTQLLGKRTAREDPEYRDKERQTELLGKRTARENPEYRNKELHGKRTARKDPMYRDK

-629 RRECFEYREKERQLE
+629 RRECSEYREKERRLE

-656 FKLKERSKGLKSKQ
+656 FKLKERLKGLKSKQ
-670 RLRRNKYYL
+670 RLRRNKYFL

-691 CYRDKER
+691 CSRDKER
-698 ISDQKRKRSNR
+698 ISDKKRKRSNR
-709 SNFFYKAREQDSAM
+709 SNFFYKAREQDSVM

-759 ESMTQ
+759 ESMTK
-764 VERLTSNV
+764 VESLKSNV
-772 SFQSGI
+772 SFQPGI
-778 LTGVKSVQDKEWIC
+778 LTGMKSVQDKEWIC

-837 FMQIRELPKGRQYC
+837 FMQIRELPRGRQYC

-920 SGVQID
+920 SGVQVD

-946 PNANFGASADVE
+946 PSADFSASADVG
-958 DENQQTPQNNGETRA
+958 DENQQTPQNNGDTSTN
-973 DENTTPEDK
+973 ENTTPEDK
-982 NPTEGTG
+982 NPHEGTG
-989 YESDNFSEIDTAENV
+989 YESDNFSEIDSAENV

-1188 KALSQLDGIILS
+1188 KALSQLDGINLS

-1237 FLKSSHDPVGHVT
+1237 FLKSSHDPIGHVT

-1286 VKFVDNYVSCSNQ
+1286 VKFVDKYVSCSNH
-1299 HDTSMSH
+1299 HDSSMSY

-1353 KKYDKIQDKMNKY
+1353 KKYDKIQDKMNNY

-1396 INGPKVFLKRKPSEI
+1396 INGPKVFLKRQPSEI
-1411 RVNLY
+1411 RINLY
-1416 NENLL
+1416 NEHLL

-1453 MSALLERACKEAR
+1453 MSALLDRACKEAR

-1505 GSRDVIFL
+1505 GSRDVLFL

-1571 KYPEKQTPEVL
+1571 KYPEKETPEVF
-1582 EEVNDDDVQSS
+1582 EEVPVNDDDVQSS
-1593 GDEESDKKE
+1593 GDESDEKE
-1602 FSEHKTV
+1602 FSENKTV

-1635 ADPENYYREKLLL
+1635 TDPENHYREKLLL

-1665 YKTHYEEK
+1665 YKTNYEEK

-1688 AEIEQAMQSA
+1688 TEIEQAMQAA
-1698 EEDFQQYDELAPNA
+1698 ENDFEQYDELAPNA
-1712 QEANAL
+1712 QEANAV

-1744 DIGAEIGVA
+1744 DIGSEIGVA

-1758 VECHA
+1758 VECHS

-1772 EIMRTLN
+1772 EIMRSLN

-1816 KVLYQ
+1816 KALYQ

-1943 FNDLSHGSQILAAN
+1943 FNDLSHGPQILATN

-1999 IEKHH
+1999 IEKHY
-2004 ISLGQKDYRRN
+2004 ISPGQEDYQRN
-2015 IPHLFVENKFVDS
+2015 APHLFVENKFVDS

-2039 AKETVD
+2039 AKEKVD

-2050 ISDIPKATKHRLIS
+2050 ISDIPRATKDRLIS

-2146 PAIEA
+2146 PAVEA

-2229 FNEDALAVDDR
+2229 FNEDALAVDER

-2255 LCYEPLYLVE
+2255 LCYEPLYLGE
-2265 ENRLKLAMN
+2265 ENRLKVAMN

-2297 IGIMESRLCHVD
+2297 IGIMESRLCHID
-2309 ENDTYRIHGYD
+2309 ENETYRIHGYD

-2356 TNLLEFLFCHLIHPL
+2356 TNLLEFLFCHLIHPV

-2392 GQISRDLLPD
+2392 GQILRDLLPD

-2427 QFMKETFECTQH
+2427 HFMTETFECTQH

-2445 NMMSVLDL
+2445 NMMSLLDL

-2472 HKIIT
+2472 HKIVT

>member
-1 MPRSKN
+1 MPRKRFWRRGAASKKGN
-7 WRKSAA
+7 SHPSNKGLTIDTDQVKPPV
-13 KKDNKSAVRTT
+13 KKVSDDMVTPPVKKAH
-24 KEGLNVPSK
+24 EDGLGTPPSK
-33 NTSPVNVQA
+33 ALENSLEYLHRISHRTHSEVSHRASLEFCHENLSENT
-42 GLNVPSKNTSPVKVQ
+42 
-57 AFNVAKEKPNES
+57 
-69 AEQMLNESAKQS
+69 
-81 AEQMLNESANSCL
+81 
-94 QAQNESAH
+94 
-102 CRLRAQNE
+102 
-110 SAHSRLQAQN
+110 
-120 ESANSCL
+120 
-127 QAQNESANSCFRAQN
+127 
-142 ESSSRHLCAQKG
+142 
-154 DDESQSSCPSVETI
+154 PSVIKSVHENTY
-168 FASHNQGDGRYS
+168 FASHNQADTMYS
-180 VFSRGCQC
+180 SFSRGSQC
-188 TCMSLSVI
+188 TCMSLSMI
-196 LTMFEDN
+196 LSLQDETH
-203 EFSTSYLDRVL
+203 FSTDTLDLVL
-214 YRGDNLYKKV
+214 HHGDNLYRKV
-224 VMDLMNEHKFKSKL
+224 VLDLQNAGKFTNSL
-238 LSFDELPRALEYND
+238 LSFDELPLALQYRESY
-252 KLFNITK
+252 
-259 HASVIGIPII
+259 
-269 DSSTNEAFSLQEAIV
+269 FSLVKHTTVYGLPVIQSNDSEILSLHEGLI
-284 FAFSKSDNLLI
+284 FALTKSHHLLV

-300 CSALVRR
+300 CSAVVMKD
-307 SNTYIFF
+307 NKYYFF
-314 DSHSHGKDAL
+314 DSHSHGPDGL
-324 SNADGKAVMK
+324 SSPEGKAILK
-334 IFPLLDDVIAFLYAF
+334 IFEALDELVLFLYSF
-349 YNSANIEL
+349 YISCNIDL
-357 TSQFEILPVSLQQI
+357 QAQFEIMPVSI
-371 MHRFLDGE
+371 ERF
-379 SEERQSTSRPNL
+379 
-391 IGTDKVTKNTTN
+391 VH
-403 SGNFLN
+403 NFLN
-409 FQPTNTTKHT
+409 FEPTNTTKYT
-419 NRQSYMRQY
+419 DRQSYMKQY

-439 QKERKI
+439 QKERNT
-445 EVLGKRTAR
+445 ELLGKRIAR
-454 ENPQYRNKELLGK
+454 EDLKYRNKELLGK
-467 RTAREDPEYRDKE
+467 RTARENPDYRDKERKTEQLGKRTARKEADYRDKERKTELLGKRVARENPEYRKKELLGKRTVREDPKYRDKERKTELLGKRVARENPEYRKKELHGKRTVREDPDYRDKERKTELLGKRVARENPEYRKKELHGKRTVREDPKYRDKE

-487 KRTAREDREYRD
+487 KRTARED
-499 KERKTERIG
+499 
-508 KRTARED
+508 
-515 PEYRDKEKKTELLGK
+515 PV
-530 RNARENP
+530 
-537 EYHNKE
+537 
-543 LLGKRTAREDPEY
+543 
-556 RDKERKTER
+556 
-565 IGKRT
+565 
-570 AREDPEYRDKERK
+570 
-583 TELLGKRTARENPEY
+583 
-598 HKKELLGKR
+598 
-607 IAREDPEYRDK
+607 YRDK

-629 RRECFEYREKERQLE
+629 RRECLEYREKERQLE

-650 ARSYPR
+650 SRSYPR
-656 FKLKERSKGLKSKQ
+656 FKLKERLKGLKSKQ
-670 RLRRNKYYL
+670 RLRRNKYFL

-691 CYRDKER
+691 CSRDKER
-698 ISDQKRKRSNR
+698 ISDKKRKRSNR
-709 SNFFYKAREQDSAM
+709 ANFFYKAREQDSAM

-759 ESMTQ
+759 ESMTK
-764 VERLTSNV
+764 VESLTSNV
-772 SFQSGI
+772 SFQPGI
-778 LTGVKSVQDKEWIC
+778 LTGMKSVQDKEWIC
-792 RTCLSNIKKNKV
+792 RTCLSNIKKNKI

-837 FMQIRELPKGRQYC
+837 FMQIRELPRGRQYC

-897 NVRPTAVLSAL
+897 NVRPTSVLSAL

-926 SSWAE
+926 SSWSE

-939 IIREFLS
+939 IVREFLS
-946 PNANFGASADVE
+946 PNADLSTSADV
-958 DENQQTPQNNGETRA
+958 DDGNQQTPQNNGDISTN
-973 DENTTPEDK
+973 ENTTPEDK
-982 NPTEGTG
+982 NPTEETG
-989 YESDNFSEIDTAENV
+989 YESDNFSEIDSAENV

-1066 HYTDIAKWELRSKDR
+1066 HYTDIAKWELRSQDR

-1200 DEEVAK
+1200 DEEVAE

-1237 FLKSSHDPVGHVT
+1237 FLKSTHDPVGHVT

-1280 DDEETI
+1280 DDKETI

-1299 HDTSMSH
+1299 HDSMSH
-1306 LVDLQ
+1306 LVHLQ

-1353 KKYDKIQDKMNKY
+1353 KKYDKIQDNMNKY

-1377 LTKVAEMSEE
+1377 LTEVAEMSEE

-1396 INGPKVFLKRKPSEI
+1396 INGPKVFLKRQPSEI
-1411 RVNLY
+1411 RINLY
-1416 NENLL
+1416 NEQLL

-1453 MSALLERACKEAR
+1453 MSALLDRACKEAR

-1505 GSRDVIFL
+1505 GSRDVLFL

-1571 KYPEKQTPEVL
+1571 KYPEKETPEVL
-1582 EEVNDDDVQSS
+1582 EEVNDDDVQAS
-1593 GDEESDKKE
+1593 GDEESDEKE

-1635 ADPENYYREKLLL
+1635 TDPENHYREKLLL

-1688 AEIEQAMQSA
+1688 AEIEQAMQAA

-1758 VECHA
+1758 VECHS

-1816 KVLYQ
+1816 RALYQ

-2004 ISLGQKDYRRN
+2004 ISRGQEDYRRN

-2039 AKETVD
+2039 AKETVG

-2050 ISDIPKATKHRLIS
+2050 ISDIPKATKDRLIS
-2064 NLPKDASKTA
+2064 NLPKDTSKTA

-2240 VKDEMKR
+2240 VKEEMKR

-2265 ENRLKLAMN
+2265 ENRLKVAMN

-2297 IGIMESRLCHVD
+2297 IGIMESRLCHID
-2309 ENDTYRIHGYD
+2309 ENDIYRIHGYD
-2320 IYRCDQQIQ
+2320 IYRCDQQMQ

-2345 GFDCTEISQHS
+2345 GFDCTEISRHS
-2356 TNLLEFLFCHLIHPL
+2356 TNLLEFLFCHLI
-2371 AGFLQLVLVYKSP
+2371 SP
-2384 SCTLQEFR
+2384 TRRLPSISSCIQVTILHIARVQR
-2392 GQISRDLLPD
+2392 T
-2402 LDIGK
+2402 
-2407 PLLIMGDFNFDIST
+2407 NFK
-2421 GNVEFL
+2421 GPV
-2427 QFMKETFECTQH
+2427 
-2439 VLKPTT
+2439 
-2445 NMMSVLDL
+2445 
-2453 VFTNIFETTTE
+2453 
-2464 TIECYWSD
+2464 
-2472 HKIIT
+2472 
-2477 AVI
+2477 A